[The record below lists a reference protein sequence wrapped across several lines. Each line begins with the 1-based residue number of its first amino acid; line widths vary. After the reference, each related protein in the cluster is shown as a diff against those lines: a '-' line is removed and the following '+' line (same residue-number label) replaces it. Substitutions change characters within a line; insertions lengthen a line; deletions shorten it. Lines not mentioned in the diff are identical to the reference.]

1 MGKIVVEV
9 CAGTHCTLMGSM
21 DIIDAIA
28 SLPEIGHIEDGLNDI
43 EVIPVPCRNHC
54 KENMVG
60 PIVYV
65 EGEIIPQADQE
76 TVLAAIINKIR
87 AQKV

>member
-1 MGKIVVEV
+1 
-9 CAGTHCTLMGSM
+9 
-21 DIIDAIA
+21 
-28 SLPEIGHIEDGLNDI
+28 
-43 EVIPVPCRNHC
+43 
-54 KENMVG
+54 MVG